1 MRVVR
6 VVRVVVL
13 LVLAAVVGLVGC
25 VYLAPVRTT
34 NFALALE
41 RQRAGLEKKTVTL
54 PGGLRMVYLEGG
66 SGDPVV
72 LVHGFG
78 ADKDNFTRVARDLTP
93 HYRVIIPD
101 LAGFGESDKPADADY
116 APIAQAERIHAF
128 ATALGA
134 TPMHLGGSSMGGQIA
149 LTYAARHPDAVRTL
163 WLLAPAGVW
172 TAPPSEIRV
181 TYDKTGKNP
190 LLVRS
195 EEEFAQLLELVM
207 EDPPYLPRPMVN
219 VMARW
224 RIANADLEERIFTQI
239 FTDSVEGRVAG
250 LPTRTLIV
258 WGDRDRALHVASGEV
273 LRALIP
279 NATLVIMPGI
289 GHAPMI
295 ERPKESA
302 TRYLEFLRSP

>member
-1 MRVVR
+1 MHVLRVL
-6 VVRVVVL
+6 RVVVL
-13 LVLAAVVGLVGC
+13 LVLTAVVGLVGC

-34 NFALALE
+34 NLALAIE
-41 RQRAGLEKKTVTL
+41 RQRSGLERKSVTL
-54 PGGLRMVYLEGG
+54 PGGLQMVYLEGG
-66 SGDPVV
+66 AGEPMV

-78 ADKDNFTRVARDLTP
+78 VDKDNFTRVARDLTP

-149 LTYAARHPDAVRTL
+149 LTYAARHPDAVRSL
-163 WLLAPAGVW
+163 WLLAPAGIW
-172 TAPPSEIRV
+172 TAPPSEIRL
-181 TYDKTGKNP
+181 TYEQTGKNP

-195 EEEFAQLLELVM
+195 EEDFAALVDLVM
-207 EDPPYLPRPMVN
+207 EEPPFLPRPMLN
-219 VMARW
+219 VIARG

-239 FTDSVEGRVAG
+239 FTDSLEGRIAG

-258 WGDRDRALHVASGEV
+258 WGDKDRALHVASGEI
-273 LRALIP
+273 LRALLP

-302 TRYLEFLRSP
+302 TRYLEFLRAP